1 MKFGACIG
9 FNPEQIKLAAEFG
22 FDYLEAGFA
31 FFAKE
36 SDEQIEAYCKCLSEN
51 GIKCEAS
58 NCFIPGDLKVTG
70 ETVDYEALRAYIE
83 KGMSRGIKAGLKTVV
98 FGSGG
103 ARSIPEGFP
112 YNKAAKQIA
121 YFLKE
126 IVAPLAEK
134 YGLTV
139 VVEPLC
145 DCNIINTVKEGCIFA
160 AMAESDNVKGLGD
173 SFHMYTFG
181 DKFENIKDVKGFLGH
196 AHTAEPTK
204 RVYPYEN
211 DGADYKTFLDAL
223 KFAGCP
229 RCSIE
234 ARCDDFEK
242 EGPVALA
249 ILKKAAE

>member
-36 SDEQIEAYCKCLSEN
+36 SDEKIEAYCKCLNEN

-58 NCFIPGDLKVTG
+58 NCFIPGELKVVG
-70 ETVDYEALRAYIE
+70 ETVDYDALKAHIE
-83 KGMSRGIKAGLKTVV
+83 KGMSRGVKAGLETVV

-103 ARSIPEGFP
+103 ARSIPDGFP
-112 YNKAAKQIA
+112 YYKAAKQIA

-126 IVAPLAEK
+126 IVAPIAEK
-134 YGLTV
+134 YGITV

-145 DCNIINTVKEGCIFA
+145 DCNIINTVKEGVIFA

-181 DKFENIKDVKGFLGH
+181 DKFDNIRDVKGFLGH
-196 AHTAEPTK
+196 AHIAEPTQ

-211 DGADYKTFLDAL
+211 DGADYKSFLSAL
-223 KFAGCP
+223 EFAGCP

-234 ARCDDFEK
+234 ARCDDFAK
-242 EGPVALA
+242 EGPVALK
-249 ILKKAAE
+249 ILKSALK

>member
-9 FNPEQIKLAAEFG
+9 FNPEEIKMAAEFG

-31 FFAKE
+31 FFAKG
-36 SDEQIEAYCKCLSEN
+36 SDEDMEAYYKCLEEN

-70 ETVDYEALRAYIE
+70 ENVDYDALKTHIE
-83 KGMSRGIKAGLKTVV
+83 KGMSRGVKAGLKTVV

-103 ARSIPEGFP
+103 ARNIPEGFP

-126 IVAPLAEK
+126 IVAPIAEK
-134 YGLTV
+134 YDITV

-145 DCNIINTVKEGCIFA
+145 DSNVINTVKEGCIFA
-160 AMAESDNVKGLGD
+160 SMAESDNVKGLAD

-196 AHTAEPTK
+196 AHIAEPTD

-211 DGADYKTFLDAL
+211 DGADYKSFLEAL
-223 KFAGCP
+223 IFAGCP

-234 ARCDDFEK
+234 ARCDDFSK
-242 EGPVALA
+242 QGPVALK
-249 ILKKAAE
+249 ILKESL